1 MNNERMMDAVE
12 LASRLGVNRK
22 TVWRL
27 AQQGRI
33 PAPSQRIGARG
44 IYLWKASDLDAITNA
59 YLANRKRRSQPSKA
73 LAAPA

>member
-1 MNNERMMDAVE
+1 MDSVRMMDAVE

-33 PAPSQRIGARG
+33 PAPSQRVGGRG
-44 IYLWKASDLDAITNA
+44 IYLWKESDLEYITDA

-73 LAAPA
+73 LSAPA